1 MADLNRDVIERLL
14 DASAESGLA
23 GVLALSPENFAYL
36 AGFAVPSQEPL
47 RWRHAAVAVN
57 TDGRAAVLCVDIEET
72 TVRHRLPDVDVYVWQ
87 EFEQNAVAVMAQMLR
102 ELGMESGSIGVE
114 TDYIPARDYE
124 ELTAALPHAQ
134 LRSAERMFALLRMR
148 KSRREVELIRELSRT
163 IDAALATAFA
173 SVHEGSSELDL
184 AGAAVAALFAGGVD
198 RERGMVTAS
207 GARSHFPNVRATERQ
222 LVNGDVVRLEL
233 FGVSNGYHSGICRSG
248 VVGRLGA
255 EEARVWETLVDC
267 RRIVLDLLVP
277 GARACDIYR
286 AYTDRFAALGYE
298 PIRFVGHGIGVFM
311 HEDPYLSV
319 DDTTVIE
326 EGMVF
331 GIEPLLYLPGRF
343 GLQIKDTV
351 HVGPDGAEVLS
362 DVMAADQ
369 LAVIS

>member
-72 TVRHRLPDVDVYVWQ
+72 TVRHRLPDVDAYVWQ

-198 RERGMVTAS
+198 RARGLVTAS

-233 FGVSNGYHSGICRSG
+233 FGVSGPPRRGRR
-248 VVGRLGA
+248 VVSVPDDALHA
-255 EEARVWETLVDC
+255 
-267 RRIVLDLLVP
+267 VP
-277 GARACDIYR
+277 GARTRPVQAC
-286 AYTDRFAALGYE
+286 
-298 PIRFVGHGIGVFM
+298 
-311 HEDPYLSV
+311 
-319 DDTTVIE
+319 
-326 EGMVF
+326 
-331 GIEPLLYLPGRF
+331 
-343 GLQIKDTV
+343 
-351 HVGPDGAEVLS
+351 VLS
-362 DVMAADQ
+362 PARQRRCWSGSSTTDPQGWSQGPSDRDKRFE
-369 LAVIS
+369 